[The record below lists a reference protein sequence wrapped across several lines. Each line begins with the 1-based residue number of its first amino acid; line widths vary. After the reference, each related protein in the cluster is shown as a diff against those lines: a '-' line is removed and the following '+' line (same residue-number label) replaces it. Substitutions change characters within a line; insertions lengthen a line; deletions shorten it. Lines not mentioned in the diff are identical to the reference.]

1 MKQPDVYN
9 LKGRLPIASPF
20 KDPEKMI
27 AIRKQQME
35 EAKAKY
41 EIEQTTLT
49 GTHYR
54 GGNPGRTPNKKGG
67 YE

>member
-1 MKQPDVYN
+1 MTATKPDVYN

-20 KDPEKMI
+20 RDPEKMI

-41 EIEQTTLT
+41 DSTTPD
-49 GTHYR
+49 HSAA
-54 GGNPGRTPNKKGG
+54 
-67 YE
+67 

>member
-1 MKQPDVYN
+1 MNQPDPYN
-9 LKGRLPIASPF
+9 LKGRLSIASPF

-41 EIEQTTLT
+41 EAKQPTTA
-49 GTHYR
+49 
-54 GGNPGRTPNKKGG
+54 
-67 YE
+67 

>member
-1 MKQPDVYN
+1 MNQPDPYN
-9 LKGRLPIASPF
+9 LKGRLPITSPF

-41 EIEQTTLT
+41 EAKRSTTA
-49 GTHYR
+49 
-54 GGNPGRTPNKKGG
+54 
-67 YE
+67 